1 MTRHAVRS
9 LVFAMAAAV
18 SAAPVLASEEDFALA
33 FPIDAPADAPVF
45 AIELPAEAYATLT
58 TSDLADLVVVDAQ
71 GREQPISLHRP
82 PPPAPPQ
89 APDAF
94 ALPLPIAVPGDAASM
109 PGALELHVRRDAE
122 GTLSALDL
130 RSADGVASGSAP
142 DEWLIDVGAAARQGL
157 DGLRLR
163 PQGDTDFR
171 TLVDIR
177 GSDDLVHWEDLQ
189 SALPVLRA
197 SSDGRRIERLDL
209 RFART
214 THRYLALRPVAGE
227 SALPA
232 VVAVEGLR
240 RREAEPA
247 PLASRVL
254 EAVAVSEDG
263 LSVDFAPFGPLP
275 VQQVEVRLGNGDGI
289 LEYRIEEQVG
299 ERWQTVASGTA
310 WRLSIGGETLEAAPT
325 PLWRSGMGPLRIQLA
340 TPAPPPSLA
349 LGYAPDRVIVMANGT
364 PPFRLLAGSAHRRQP
379 TVGMD
384 DALAAIRRRQG
395 AEWQPPLAGVGAA
408 RTLAG
413 AEALVPPT
421 DVGRWGL
428 WAVLGLGALIVG
440 GLAVRL
446 LRSAPPAD

>member
-1 MTRHAVRS
+1 MTRPAIRS
-9 LVFAMAAAV
+9 LVFAIAAAV
-18 SAAPVLASEEDFALA
+18 SAAPVLASDQDFALA

-45 AIELPAEAYATLT
+45 AFELPAEAYSTLT
-58 TSDLADLVVVDAQ
+58 TQDLADLVVVDAQ

-89 APDAF
+89 APEAF

-122 GTLSALDL
+122 GTLSVLDL
-130 RSADGVASGSAP
+130 RSVDGVANGSAP
-142 DEWLIDVGAAARQGL
+142 AEWLIDVGAEARRGL

-163 PQGDTDFR
+163 PQSDADFR

-177 GSDDLVHWEDLQ
+177 GSDDLVHWEELQ

-232 VVAVEGLR
+232 VVALEGLR

-263 LSVDFAPFGPLP
+263 LSVDFARFGPLP
-275 VQQVEVRLGNGDGI
+275 VQQAEVRLGNGDGI

-299 ERWQTVASGTA
+299 ERWQTVASGKA

-340 TPAPPPSLA
+340 QPARPPSLV

-364 PPFRLLAGSAHRRQP
+364 PPFRLLAGSASRRQAS
-379 TVGMD
+379 VGMD
-384 DALAAIRRRQG
+384 DTLAAIRRRQG
-395 AEWQPPLAGVGAA
+395 ADWQPPLAGVGAA

-446 LRSAPPAD
+446 LRSAPTAD